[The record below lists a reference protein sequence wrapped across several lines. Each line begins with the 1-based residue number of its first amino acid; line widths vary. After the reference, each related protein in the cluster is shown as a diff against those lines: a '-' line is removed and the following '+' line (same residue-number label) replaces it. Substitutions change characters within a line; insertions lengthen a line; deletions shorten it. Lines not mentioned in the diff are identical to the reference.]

1 MRLSH
6 NLGQPAF
13 IFVLRN
19 NNQTKEVM
27 EKRTEQRK
35 HFFHCNIAG
44 FMYWDGCIAFEE
56 LKMGTELK
64 LVREEYNSHDHNAV
78 AVYYKDMKLGFIP
91 IYKNELISQFLDMG
105 HSDVFETRVCRLDKD
120 THPEHQVHINIYIK
134 RKS

>member
-35 HFFHCNIAG
+35 HFLHCNIAG

-64 LVREEYNSHDHNAV
+64 LVREEY
-78 AVYYKDMKLGFIP
+78 
-91 IYKNELISQFLDMG
+91 
-105 HSDVFETRVCRLDKD
+105 
-120 THPEHQVHINIYIK
+120 
-134 RKS
+134 

>member
-1 MRLSH
+1 MSH

-35 HFFHCNIAG
+35 HFLYCNIAG
-44 FMYWDGCIAFEE
+44 FMYGEGCIAFEE

-64 LVREEYNSHDHNAV
+64 LVREEY
-78 AVYYKDMKLGFIP
+78 
-91 IYKNELISQFLDMG
+91 
-105 HSDVFETRVCRLDKD
+105 
-120 THPEHQVHINIYIK
+120 
-134 RKS
+134 